1 MSRLSI
7 VVLLVASAAC
17 VFGDGFPP
25 AEVKI
30 AGDIDYGNTSAPVD
44 CATTPRYHALV
55 FASHGGDKV
64 EATVTAEGHRAEVS
78 IADPS
83 LNQVAT
89 GDGRVTAVLPNHGPD
104 PETYYIVFRERDG
117 KAAQFVVSLKK
128 VEAQSK

>member
-1 MSRLSI
+1 MSRLS
-7 VVLLVASAAC
+7 VVIFLASAVWA
-17 VFGDGFPP
+17 FADGFPP

-55 FASHGGDKV
+55 FAAHGGDKV

-83 LNQVAT
+83 LNLVAK
-89 GDGRVTAVLPNHGPD
+89 GDGSVTAVLPNHGPD

-117 KAAQFVVSLKK
+117 KAAQFVVTLKR
-128 VEAQSK
+128 VEGTSK